1 VCSNN
6 SVICNDISKLLPEFW
21 DGYEGKGEPY
31 GIINRDLARKVGRLM
46 DGDKFPDPDIE
57 GVNPC
62 AEQSLCNLE
71 TCCLAEIFLPN
82 IDSLDELK
90 KVGTMLYRICK
101 HSLSLPCHHLETQEI
116 VHKNFRMGIGITGYM
131 QCREAKR
138 AWLPEF
144 YDFLRSFDVQYSA
157 LHGFPISIKLT
168 TVKPSGTLSL
178 LAGVTPGVHPG
189 LSLAVFSVFDCLPH
203 CVFRDI
209 LPRGVTGIYQ
219 YFIRRIR
226 ISTTNPLVNL
236 CRKSG
241 YHCEFQIG
249 FDGTE
254 DRNTTVVSFPCK
266 YPAGTQLASGMTAIN
281 QLETVKRLQ
290 KEYSDNAVS
299 WSVRFVY
306 VFGVFAAFLRLKLT
320 IVCCGLK
327 ARFTIANTSCWRSR
341 RGSPRISTRA

>member
-1 VCSNN
+1 MCSNN

-189 LSLAVFSVFDCLPH
+189 
-203 CVFRDI
+203 
-209 LPRGVTGIYQ
+209 IYQ

-254 DRNTTVVSFPCK
+254 DKNTTVVSFPCK

-299 WSVRFVY
+299 WSEREPC
-306 VFGVFAAFLRLKLT
+306 FACLIFFFFS
-320 IVCCGLK
+320 G
-327 ARFTIANTSCWRSR
+327 SCE
-341 RGSPRISTRA
+341 